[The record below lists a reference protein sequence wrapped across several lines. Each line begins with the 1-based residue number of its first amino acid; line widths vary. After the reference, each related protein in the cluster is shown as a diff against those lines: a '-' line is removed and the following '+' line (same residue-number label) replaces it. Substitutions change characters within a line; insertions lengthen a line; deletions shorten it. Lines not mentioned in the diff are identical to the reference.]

1 MRWNAE
7 TRYKMLLE
15 INNAVVTRIN
25 REELFQALAK
35 ELRKHFAFDRMAINL
50 YDAKSQSISYF
61 AAADGVQ
68 PGGGMRRHSR
78 PLADGAIARMVVHSR
93 QPTIIDD
100 LRRYTDLSSIGAMV
114 EAGLNATMA
123 FPMLVRNR
131 ILGSIHFSFRTA
143 PDHISELTEVL
154 TDVSLQVA
162 IAVDNMLAYTELEK
176 LNKNLE
182 REKEFLLKSGD
193 DYQQDEF
200 FFASTAMG
208 RIMKTIEQAADTDAT
223 VLITGET
230 GTGKD
235 YLAHCIHNLSPRRR
249 HLFVKTN
256 CPALAA
262 SLFESELFGH
272 AKGAFTGAGDK
283 RLGRF
288 ELAHGGTIFLDE
300 IAELPIGLQAKL
312 LQILQDGQFER
323 VGDSRPVQIDCRV
336 IAATNNNLEACIRA
350 GTFRQ
355 DLFYRLNI
363 VSIHVPPLRE
373 RVEDIPLLMVNL
385 TRIQARQ
392 MNRPE
397 PGYSRRALQR
407 LCAYSWP
414 GNVREL
420 KNLVKRMVILRP
432 GDEIS
437 LDDVDKLLESARPQ
451 GYDFDEK
458 IDRLH
463 DAERQHI
470 LKTLVKTR
478 GVLGGAKGAARLLG
492 VPRSTL
498 QYRIKRL
505 GIQPEEYLGG
515 YPGSAF
521 QTPRGVAAASAQLS
535 NQAPTGSGT
544 PSTFLKTR

>member
-1 MRWNAE
+1 MRWKTE
-7 TRYKMLLE
+7 IRYKMLLE
-15 INNAVVTRIN
+15 INNAVVTRTD
-25 REELFQALAK
+25 REELFQALAG
-35 ELRKHFAFDRMAINL
+35 ELRKHFAFDRMAINI
-50 YDAKSQSISYF
+50 YDAKTQSISYF

-68 PGGGMRRHSR
+68 PGGVMTRHSR
-78 PLADGAIARMVVHSR
+78 PLADGAIARMVVQSR
-93 QPTIIDD
+93 QPSIIDD
-100 LRRYTDLSSIGAMV
+100 LRRYTDLSSIGSMV

-131 ILGSIHFSFRTA
+131 ILGSIHFSFCNA
-143 PDHISELTEVL
+143 PEHITELTEVL
-154 TDVSLQVA
+154 TDVSRQVA
-162 IAVDNMLAYTELEK
+162 IAVDNMLAYSELEK

-182 REKEFLLKSGD
+182 IEKEFLLKSGD
-193 DYQQDEF
+193 NYQQDEF

-208 RIMKTIEQAADTDAT
+208 RIMKTIGQSADTDAT

-235 YLAHCIHNLSPRRR
+235 YLARCIHNLSARRN

-256 CPALAA
+256 CPALAS

-272 AKGAFTGAGDK
+272 AKGAFTGANDK

-300 IAELPIGLQAKL
+300 IAELPISLQAKL
-312 LQILQDGQFER
+312 LHILQDGRFER
-323 VGDSRPVQIDCRV
+323 VGDSRPVRIDCRV
-336 IAATNNNLEACIRA
+336 IAATNKDLEACIRA

-373 RVEDIPLLMVNL
+373 RVDDIPLLMVNL

-407 LCAYSWP
+407 LCDYEWP

-432 GDEIS
+432 GDQIS

-451 GYDFDEK
+451 GYDNEEK
-458 IDRLH
+458 IDRLL

-470 LKTLVKTR
+470 VKALAKTR
-478 GVLGGAKGAARLLG
+478 GVLGGDRGAAKLLG
-492 VPRSTL
+492 LPRSTI
-498 QYRIKRL
+498 QYRIKKL
-505 GIQPEEYLGG
+505 KIKADDYLRPI
-515 YPGSAF
+515 YSSR
-521 QTPRGVAAASAQLS
+521 T
-535 NQAPTGSGT
+535 
-544 PSTFLKTR
+544 

>member
-7 TRYKMLLE
+7 TRYRMLLE
-15 INNAVVTRIN
+15 INNAVVTRTN

-61 AAADGVQ
+61 AAADGIQ
-68 PGGGMRRHSR
+68 PGGGMTRHSR
-78 PLADGAIARMVVHSR
+78 PLADGAIARMVVQSR

-100 LRRYTDLSSIGAMV
+100 LRRYTDLSSIGSMV
-114 EAGLNATMA
+114 AAGLNATMA

-131 ILGSIHFSFRTA
+131 ILGSIHFSFRKS
-143 PDHISELTEVL
+143 PEHISELTEVL
-154 TDVSLQVA
+154 TDVSRQVA

-176 LNKNLE
+176 LNKSLE
-182 REKEFLLKSGD
+182 REKDFLLQSSD

-200 FFASTAMG
+200 FFASRAMG
-208 RIMKTIEQAADTDAT
+208 NIMKTIEQAADTDAT

-235 YLAHCIHNLSPRRR
+235 YLAHCIHNLSARRN

-256 CPALAA
+256 CPALAS

-272 AKGAFTGAGDK
+272 AKGAFTGANDK

-300 IAELPIGLQAKL
+300 IAELPISLQAKL
-312 LQILQDGQFER
+312 LHILQDGQFER

-336 IAATNNNLEACIRA
+336 IAATNKDLQEGIRA
-350 GTFRQ
+350 GTFRE

-363 VSIHVPPLRE
+363 VSIHVPPLRD
-373 RVEDIPLLMVNL
+373 RKEDIPLLMKRL
-385 TRIQARQ
+385 TLIQARE

-397 PGYSRRALQR
+397 PVYNNRALEC
-407 LCAYSWP
+407 LCGYSWP

-420 KNLVKRMVILRP
+420 KNLVKRMVILRA
-432 GDEIS
+432 GDRITA
-437 LDDVDKLLESARPQ
+437 DDVEKIIESSRPQ
-451 GYDFDEK
+451 GQNVS
-458 IDRLH
+458 
-463 DAERQHI
+463 DAVASLRDNEREHI
-470 LKTLVKTR
+470 LKALIRTR
-478 GVLGGAKGAARLLG
+478 GVLGGSQGAARLLG
-492 VPRSTL
+492 LPRSTV

-505 GIQPEEYLGG
+505 NIQPEDY
-515 YPGSAF
+515 
-521 QTPRGVAAASAQLS
+521 
-535 NQAPTGSGT
+535 
-544 PSTFLKTR
+544 LKTY

>member
-1 MRWNAE
+1 MHWKTE

-15 INNAVVTRIN
+15 INNAVVTRTD
-25 REELFQALAK
+25 REELFQTLAR
-35 ELRKHFAFDRMAINL
+35 ELRKHFAFDRMAINI
-50 YDAKSQSISYF
+50 YDAQTQSISYF
-61 AAADGVQ
+61 AAADGIQ
-68 PGGGMRRHSR
+68 PGGVLTRLSR
-78 PLADGAIARMVVHSR
+78 PLADGAIARMVVQSR

-100 LRRYTDLSSIGAMV
+100 LSRYTDLSSIGSMV
-114 EAGLNATMA
+114 HAGLNATMA

-131 ILGSIHFSFRTA
+131 ILGSIHFSFRSA
-143 PDHISELTEVL
+143 PEHITELTEVL
-154 TDVSLQVA
+154 TDVSRQVA

-182 REKEFLLKSGD
+182 REKEFLLKSGEE
-193 DYQQDEF
+193 YQQDEF
-200 FFASTAMG
+200 FFVSAAMG
-208 RIMKTIEQAADTDAT
+208 RIMNTIERAADTDAT

-235 YLAHCIHNLSPRRR
+235 YLAHCIHNLSSRRR

-256 CPALAA
+256 CPALAS

-272 AKGAFTGAGDK
+272 AKGAFTGANDK

-312 LQILQDGQFER
+312 LHILQDGQFER

-336 IAATNNNLEACIRA
+336 IAATNKNLQACIRA

-407 LCAYSWP
+407 LCDYPWP

-437 LDDVDKLLESARPQ
+437 LDDVDKLIEPARPH
-451 GYDFDEK
+451 GSDDDGK
-458 IDRLH
+458 IDKLR
-463 DAERQHI
+463 DTERRHI

-478 GVLGGAKGAARLLG
+478 GVLGGPLGAARLLG
-492 VPRSTL
+492 IPRSTL

-505 GIQPEEYLGG
+505 GITPEDYLGI
-515 YPGSAF
+515 YPSPPA
-521 QTPRGVAAASAQLS
+521 
-535 NQAPTGSGT
+535 
-544 PSTFLKTR
+544 